1 MVTSE
6 YHTKEFKGR
15 RVPVGYAKPFKGGRR
30 NREEGE
36 TTGRGTKGPQG
47 GAHKVVFKI
56 VLFILTT
63 KDTG

>member
-6 YHTKEFKGR
+6 YNTKEFKGN
-15 RVPVGYAKPFKGGRR
+15 RVPVGEAEPIKGGRG

-36 TTGRGTKGPQG
+36 TTGRGTKGPQR

-56 VLFILTT
+56 VLFILTA